1 MALSHKTRIYTSEMT
16 GAPAMG
22 TAAGGIIN
30 VLDGCL
36 VNGFNSK
43 TLTSL
48 VVSGGVA
55 TATVSGGH
63 GFTQYSVVA
72 ISGATPSGLNGSHR
86 VATVPGSATF
96 TFDAT
101 GIANVTATG
110 TITAIVEDAGWTKA
124 FTGTNKAAYNS
135 ATSDSGFYFR
145 IDDSVAQSAGIPVRG
160 YEAMTDVDTGT
171 RAFPTVAQK
180 ANFMTRRSTD
190 ASGNRLWALVAD
202 DKFFYLFIRMSA
214 ATERHQAIYFGDI
227 ASFDPAEANACVISA
242 VDAATPGVIS
252 FSPFYSASN
261 TAGDKYISSAVG
273 EYANG
278 SVSCGVYSPQVE
290 TSYIY
295 TNPTNYPAN
304 TAPNAGL
311 VIQRSGMVMV
321 KTATANAVRGMI
333 PGYYASPIKK
343 DNFIT
348 SGSHAIA
355 LVDGNPFLL
364 VNSNSNTSNDNLIA
378 FDLGD
383 WR

>member
-1 MALSHKTRIYTSEMT
+1 MALSHKTRIFTSDMT
-16 GAPAMG
+16 GAPVMG
-22 TAAGGIIN
+22 VAAGGIIN
-30 VLDGCL
+30 VLDACL

-48 VVSGGVA
+48 VVSGGIA

-63 GFTQYSVVA
+63 GFTQYAVVA

-86 VATVPGSATF
+86 VATVPGSTTF

-101 GIANVTATG
+101 GISNATATG

-145 IDDSVAQSAGIPVRG
+145 IDDSGAYSVGQPVRG

-171 RAFPTVAQK
+171 RAFPTVAQQ
-180 ANFMTRRSTD
+180 ANFATRRSTD
-190 ASGNRLWALVAD
+190 ASGDRVWVLVAD
-202 DKFFYLFIRMSA
+202 DKFFYLFIRLA
-214 ATERHQAIYFGDI
+214 AVAERHQAIYFGDI

-242 VDAATPGVIS
+242 VNIATPSVGI
-252 FSPFYSASN
+252 FSPFYSSSN
-261 TAGDKYISSAVG
+261 TTGNKYISSALG

-278 SVSCGVYSPQVE
+278 SVACGVYSPQID
-290 TSYIY
+290 SSCLFI
-295 TNPTNYPAN
+295 NQTNYPAN

-311 VIQRSGMVMV
+311 VIHRSGIVME
-321 KTATANAVRGMI
+321 KTASANAVRGMI
-333 PGYYASPIKK
+333 PGYYPSPIKK

-348 SGSHAIA
+348 SGSHTIS

-364 VNSNSNTSNDNLIA
+364 VNSNGNASNDNLIA
-378 FDLGD
+378 IDLGD

>member
-1 MALSHKTRIYTSEMT
+1 MTIAHKTKFYHSDMT
-16 GAPAMG
+16 DAPAMT

-30 VLDGCL
+30 VLDACL
-36 VNGFNSK
+36 INGFNSK

-48 VVSGGVA
+48 TVSGGVA

-63 GFTQYSVVA
+63 GFTQYAVVA

-86 VATVPGSATF
+86 VATVPGSTTF

-101 GIANVTATG
+101 GISNATATG

-124 FTGTNKAAYNS
+124 FTGKNKAAYNS

-145 IDDSVAQSAGIPVRG
+145 IDDSGAYSVGQPVRG

-171 RAFPTVAQK
+171 RAFPTVAQQ
-180 ANFMTRRSTD
+180 ANFATRRSTD
-190 ASGNRLWALVAD
+190 ASGDRVWVLVAD
-202 DKFFYLFIRMSA
+202 DKFFYLFIRLA
-214 ATERHQAIYFGDI
+214 AAAERHQAIYFGDI

-242 VDAATPGVIS
+242 VNSGTPFVGL
-252 FSPFYSASN
+252 FSPFYSSSN
-261 TAGDKYISSAVG
+261 TAGNKYISSALG

-278 SVSCGVYSPQVE
+278 SVTCGVYSPQIDANC
-290 TSYIY
+290 IY

-304 TAPNAGL
+304 TAPNGGL
-311 VIQRSGMVMV
+311 ILQRSGIVLE
-321 KTATANAVRGMI
+321 KTASANAVRGMI
-333 PGYYASPIKK
+333 PGYYPSPIKK

-348 SGSHAIA
+348 SGSHTIS

-364 VNSNSNTSNDNLIA
+364 LNTNGGTSNDNLIA
-378 FDLGD
+378 IELGD